1 MSERE
6 TIKALRAPSV
16 RAFSSNNSLYNWRT
30 NKCGT
35 QTDNASIVTSLYR
48 CDHKESRE
56 QSWNYNSNEHFPAFC
71 SLFSSNFF
79 FTVHLILL
87 FSAHWWLLM
96 LTQCNSLKIVKLNT
110 QMLLSGLFFVS
121 AVSCICSEHLSVKFD
136 IRSFIFFYAIISMT
150 MAKKN

>member
-1 MSERE
+1 MCERE

-35 QTDNASIVTSLYR
+35 QTDNASIVTSLNR

-56 QSWNYNSNEHFPAFC
+56 QSRNYNSNEHFPAFC

-110 QMLLSGLFFVS
+110 QMLLSGLFLLAPCRVFAQS
-121 AVSCICSEHLSVKFD
+121 IFPWNLTFEALFFLCDNFD
-136 IRSFIFFYAIISMT
+136 DDG
-150 MAKKN
+150 KKN